1 MSKSTRMA
9 GQMNQRQ
16 VGANVSEGAR
26 QCLAQLGQRM
36 MDHLNMDRPLHSGGA
51 SKPGPDLSPASSAVS
66 AALQALK
73 TKAGGMAPSQVPPA
87 PKTFCPG
94 VGAWGGNRM
103 PSAPDFLFTR
113 KWTSKASAF
122 GGLSHRDSNDGLELP
137 VVHRP

>member
-9 GQMNQRQ
+9 GQMNQSQ
-16 VGANVSEGAR
+16 VGASVSEGVR
-26 QCLAQLGQRM
+26 KCLVQLGQRM
-36 MDHLNMDRPLHSGGA
+36 MDHLNMDRPPHSGGA
-51 SKPGPDLSPASSAVS
+51 SKLHSDLSPASGAVS

-73 TKAGGMAPSQVPPA
+73 PKAGGMAPSQVPPA

-103 PSAPDFLFTR
+103 PSAPDFSSTW

-122 GGLSHRDSNDGLELP
+122 VGLSHRDSNDGLELP